1 VGGNRLWLLAH
12 QDDEV
17 LGLHIYSSSMSNIVV
32 YLSDGVRDGA
42 SFDSLTRVAEAKESW
57 NEIDKNAELIFFG
70 TDYSLRDGGL
80 QNQMNAEHLRS
91 LISICQNRNV
101 DEIVTLQLEGGH
113 QDHDFT
119 SLIAEELC
127 KRLSLNFIAYPAYRA
142 LHNKFPIYTVMSS
155 ASILATK
162 NSHNVLSRVRLA
174 IKSIHLMKRYRSQ
187 ITTWIGLGPFVVF
200 QYLLGGHTYIEL
212 PATKSEIQEIPTKLL
227 YFNRNKQEKIE
238 YESLRKDISGW

>member
-1 VGGNRLWLLAH
+1 VGRNRLWLLAH

-17 LGLHIYSSSMSNIVV
+17 LGLHLHSSSVSNIVV

-42 SFDSLTRVAEAKESW
+42 SFDSFTRVAEAKESW

-70 TDYSLRDGGL
+70 TDHSLRDGGL
-80 QNQMNAEHLRS
+80 QSQINPEHLRL

-113 QDHDFT
+113 QDHDIT
-119 SLIAEELC
+119 SLIAEEIC
-127 KRLSLNFIAYPAYRA
+127 RRLSLNFIAYPAYRA
-142 LHNKFPIYTVMSS
+142 LHKKFPIYTVMSS
-155 ASILATK
+155 ASILAKK
-162 NSHNVLSRVRLA
+162 NTHNVLLRVQFA
-174 IKSIHLMKRYRSQ
+174 IKSIRLMKRYRSQ
-187 ITTWIGLGPFVVF
+187 ITTWIGLGPFVVL
-200 QYLLGGHTYIEL
+200 QYLFGGHTHIEL
-212 PATKSEIQEIPTKLL
+212 PAAKSENQEIPKNLL